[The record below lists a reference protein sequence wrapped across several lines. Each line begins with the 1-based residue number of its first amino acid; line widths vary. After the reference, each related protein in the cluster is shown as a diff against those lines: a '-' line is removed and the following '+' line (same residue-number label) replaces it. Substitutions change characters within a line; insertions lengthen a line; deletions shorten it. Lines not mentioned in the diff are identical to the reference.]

1 MTGNKFYELSGFLS
15 GAAEVSQ
22 FFRYVS
28 TLDDETTKLSR
39 SVEHKSPNDAAPHPR
54 TTGSSSLMK
63 SSEARTD
70 VHREEQ
76 RSLQPLLHLRM
87 ACNGCGWE
95 K

>member
-22 FFRYVS
+22 LFRYVS

-54 TTGSSSLMK
+54 TTDSSSL
-63 SSEARTD
+63 STHGCTYIERNRG
-70 VHREEQ
+70 H
-76 RSLQPLLHLRM
+76 
-87 ACNGCGWE
+87 CNPV
-95 K
+95 

>member
-15 GAAEVSQ
+15 GTAEVSQ

-39 SVEHKSPNDAAPHPR
+39 SVEDKSPNDAAPHPR
-54 TTGSSSLMK
+54 TTDSSSLMR

-70 VHREEQ
+70 VHRGTEVTATPSASQ
-76 RSLQPLLHLRM
+76 
-87 ACNGCGWE
+87 NGV
-95 K
+95 